1 MARQLLCLHLCKW
14 LCARRGTCTRIC
26 MCEGQRSTSCV
37 ITQEPS
43 AFLPKMGSLTGISRW
58 AGQQALG
65 TLLSL
70 SPQYRDYKHLPQCN
84 FLRGPWNQTQVLL
97 LARQALHQLS
107 HFPSSESLCFTKN
120 FPIGTLSQSF
130 LQLLKEKDI
139 AHEYLCLF
147 SLQRNVPSRVH
158 PRELVTSR
166 LGTTTHIWALK
177 PSGPPTGY
185 TPVLWLDLAW

>member
-1 MARQLLCLHLCKW
+1 MYACVK
-14 LCARRGTCTRIC
+14 AK
-26 MCEGQRSTSCV
+26 GQPHVS
-37 ITQEPS
+37 S
-43 AFLPKMGSLTGISRW
+43 AFFPKMGSLTGISRW
-58 AGQQALG
+58 ADQQALD
-65 TLLSL
+65 TLLSP

-84 FLRGPWNQTQVLL
+84 SLRGPGNRTQVLL
-97 LARQALHQLS
+97 LARQVLRQLS
-107 HFPSSESLCFTKN
+107 HFPSPDSLCFTKN
-120 FPIGTLSQSF
+120 FPIGTSSQSF

-139 AHEYLCLF
+139 THEYLCLF

-158 PRELVTSR
+158 PRELVTSG